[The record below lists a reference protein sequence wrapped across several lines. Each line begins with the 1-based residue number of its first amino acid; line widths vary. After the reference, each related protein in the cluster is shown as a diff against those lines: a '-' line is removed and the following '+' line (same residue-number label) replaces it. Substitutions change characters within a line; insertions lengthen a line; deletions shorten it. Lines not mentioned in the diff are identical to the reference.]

1 MPVEWSI
8 DSRTQVVVVT
18 AEGKVTRAEMEAYLE
33 AVTGAGANG
42 YAKIFDAT
50 NGEAAMTSEDMTFFA
65 ATFRRMHGE
74 PHGPLAIVLQKER
87 QQASILFT
95 ELSLGGILI
104 RRLYMFSRLWCCAP
118 TPWGTPTAMTLSM
131 HTRRL
136 S

>member
-8 DSRTQVVVVT
+8 DSRTQVVLVT
-18 AEGKVTRAEMEAYLE
+18 AEGKVTRAEVEAYLE

-50 NGEAAMTSEDMTFFA
+50 RGESAMTAEDMAFFA

-87 QQASILFT
+87 QERLMPVLGALAAADRPLRLFT
-95 ELSLGGILI
+95 SPLTAKRWIKAQAVLAAK
-104 RRLYMFSRLWCCAP
+104 AP
-118 TPWGTPTAMTLSM
+118 
-131 HTRRL
+131 H
-136 S
+136 